1 MSEIISGSKGSPEE
15 ALANG
20 LQLNAQMLGG
30 MVLDANGRFEAI
42 PGYAAA
48 ADVPAAKSMYALSRS
63 FSGSNTSVVH
73 ALNHLALQVDSA
85 NELSEL
91 DDVNFSGLADHDA
104 FQYDSASSK
113 WVNAETP
120 EFLLTNATGLPIST
134 GVSGLASNVAT
145 FLGTSTSAN
154 LAAAVTD
161 ETGTGALV
169 FANSP
174 TLVTPALGT
183 PSAGVLTNAT
193 GLPISTGLAAG
204 SSADL
209 AGVITDETG
218 TGALVF
224 ANSPTLVTPALGTPS
239 AGVLT
244 NATGLP
250 ISTGLAAGSSAD
262 LAGVI
267 TDETGTGALVFANSP
282 TLVTPALG
290 TPSAGVLTNATGLPV
305 ATGLSAGIFDAGTWS
320 FAGSTIADLGTV
332 SAATSITS
340 TNFVGAIDGVLGG
353 ATPAA
358 ANVTDLGASGT
369 SSLLGDVNMGNNS
382 GDTITIGGGAADSIV
397 IQSSAVIGAN
407 ATFGVSGASTLIIAG
422 KDASDA
428 DQTYK
433 IEVVG
438 GILKATEQ

>member
-250 ISTGLAAGSSAD
+250 
-262 LAGVI
+262 
-267 TDETGTGALVFANSP
+267 
-282 TLVTPALG
+282 
-290 TPSAGVLTNATGLPV
+290 V

>member
-193 GLPISTGLAAG
+193 GLP
-204 SSADL
+204 
-209 AGVITDETG
+209 
-218 TGALVF
+218 
-224 ANSPTLVTPALGTPS
+224 
-239 AGVLT
+239 
-244 NATGLP
+244 
-250 ISTGLAAGSSAD
+250 
-262 LAGVI
+262 
-267 TDETGTGALVFANSP
+267 
-282 TLVTPALG
+282 
-290 TPSAGVLTNATGLPV
+290 V

-397 IQSSAVIGAN
+397 IQSSAIIGAN